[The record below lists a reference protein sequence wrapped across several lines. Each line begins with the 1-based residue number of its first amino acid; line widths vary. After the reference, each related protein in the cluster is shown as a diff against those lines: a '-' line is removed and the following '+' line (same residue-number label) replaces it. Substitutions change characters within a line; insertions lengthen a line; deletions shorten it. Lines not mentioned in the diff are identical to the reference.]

1 MKIKKFLALLLAGIM
16 ALGCFAVSAA
26 ADEGDSFDLF
36 IAFGGDPADST
47 DWAYQYYGEGGE
59 NKGDVVAANEKIAV
73 GETKTVS
80 LTLPAEAATTYFIAP
95 CLIAGADYKQMDF
108 DVKVTIDGNDVT
120 SQLDFEVDA
129 GEDSRKWW
137 YEDTG
142 NFKGD
147 CIRLAGG
154 FNTYAPARSYLKEM
168 PAFTKIEYT
177 VTLNSISTEE
187 PEAPTGEDE
196 SGEDEPAAAFDPSS
210 DEYIA
215 QMYVQV
221 DGSWVFRNQWA
232 EENYGGITDYQY
244 ADQLSD
250 VQDTANPV
258 PHDGTFTDVVLK
270 GNGTYTLSL
279 ENPDFTNGSGTEGTK
294 FNLIGI
300 STNMPAS
307 AADVIKVTDMTIQVN
322 DSAMLKYTY
331 PEAYLDEEGLK
342 NTGYLNVLGANS
354 YNSDAEMADC
364 KAIFCDAANWP
375 GQVSKITITFTI
387 SGFDHDAPAGGGD
400 ETDAANGETKADD
413 GATKADSSSSDKKD
427 DSKGGLPTGAIIGII
442 AGVVLVVVVV
452 VVVVTSK
459 KKKSN

>member
-16 ALGCFAVSAA
+16 ALGCFAVTAA
-26 ADEGDSFDLF
+26 ADEGDSYDLF

-47 DWAYQYYGEGGE
+47 DWAYQYYGEGGD
-59 NKGDVVAANEKIAV
+59 NKGDVVAVNEKIAV

-95 CLIAGADYKQMDF
+95 CLIAGADYKQLDF
-108 DVKVTIDGNDVT
+108 DVKVSIDGTDVT
-120 SQLDFEVDA
+120 DQLDFEVDA
-129 GEDSRKWW
+129 KEDSRKWW

-154 FNTYAPARSYLKEM
+154 FNTYAENRCYLKEA
-168 PAFTKIEYT
+168 PVFTTIEYT

-187 PEAPTGEDE
+187 PTGGSE
-196 SGEDEPAAAFDPSS
+196 EPAEEEEPAVAFDPSS

-215 QMYVQV
+215 QMYIQI
-221 DGSWVFRNQWA
+221 DGSWVFRNTWSD
-232 EENYGGITDYQY
+232 EDYGTITGYEY

-250 VQDTANPV
+250 VTGDVPV

-270 GNGTYTLSL
+270 GNGTYTVTL
-279 ENPDFTNGSGTEGTK
+279 ENPDFVDGKGTEGTK
-294 FNLIGI
+294 FNLIGVA
-300 STNMPAS
+300 TNMPAS
-307 AADVIKVTDMTIQVN
+307 AAEQIKVTDMTIQVN

-331 PEAYLDEEGLK
+331 PEAYLDEENLK
-342 NTGYLNVLGANS
+342 NTGYVNILGANS
-354 YNSDAEMADC
+354 YNNDAEMADC
-364 KAIFCDAANWP
+364 KAVFCDTANWP
-375 GQVSKITITFTI
+375 GEVTKVTITFTI
-387 SGFDHDAPAGGGD
+387 SGFDHDAPAGGDEAETNGD
-400 ETDAANGETKADD
+400 DGATKADD
-413 GATKADSSSSDKKD
+413 GATKADSNDKKD

-442 AGVVLVVVVV
+442 AGVVLVVIIIVVV
-452 VVVVTSK
+452 ATSK